1 MLPYGDCPLDD
12 ERLGEMVYIDMLNQ
26 AREYVHIM
34 TPYLILDEEMKQA
47 LMMAARRGVE
57 VVLILP
63 HIPDKPYAFAL
74 AKAHYRQLLEAGVQ
88 IYEFT
93 PGFVHAKEFVSDG
106 KRAVVGTINLDYRSL
121 YHHFEGATYLWGTD
135 CIPQIQD
142 DFEKTQGKCREVTL
156 DLLPAEPLKR
166 RLLGFIAKAAAPLL

>member
-1 MLPYGDCPLDD
+1 M
-12 ERLGEMVYIDMLNQ
+12 
-26 AREYVHIM
+26 
-34 TPYLILDEEMKQA
+34 
-47 LMMAARRGVE
+47 
-57 VVLILP
+57 ILP

-121 YHHFEGATYLWGTD
+121 YHILSA
-135 CIPQIQD
+135 
-142 DFEKTQGKCREVTL
+142 
-156 DLLPAEPLKR
+156 PAIWRTWMWCLISR
-166 RLLGFIAKAAAPLL
+166 RIC